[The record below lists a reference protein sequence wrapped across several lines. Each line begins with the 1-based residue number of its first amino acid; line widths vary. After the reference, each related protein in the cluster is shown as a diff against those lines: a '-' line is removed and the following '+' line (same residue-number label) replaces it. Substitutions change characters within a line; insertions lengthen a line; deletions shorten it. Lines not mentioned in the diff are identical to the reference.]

1 MMMMMITIMIISIK
15 ASSWVSSHHVTERWD
30 GRVIITEY
38 KINFINLYVSVTQRE
53 LVLLLRAKNNQN
65 CSFCDKSMKL
75 PRMTNL
81 YKVNIF

>member
-1 MMMMMITIMIISIK
+1 MIMIMIISIK

-53 LVLLLRAKNNQN
+53 SYYTQMCKQVFQFYSLDGWRLTTTLG
-65 CSFCDKSMKL
+65 KSQSC
-75 PRMTNL
+75 
-81 YKVNIF
+81 